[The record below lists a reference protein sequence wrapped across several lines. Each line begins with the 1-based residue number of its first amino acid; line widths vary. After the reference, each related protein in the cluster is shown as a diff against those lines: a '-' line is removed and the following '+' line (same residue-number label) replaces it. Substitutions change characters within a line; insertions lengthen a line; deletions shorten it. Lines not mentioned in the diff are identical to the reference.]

1 MASFNKVILM
11 GNLTRDLELKFSPK
25 GTAITKFTIATN
37 RRWKGEDG
45 QQRDEVSFIDVD
57 VFGKSAELL
66 SKSVGKGSPLLVEGR
81 LTLQEWTDKKTGDKR
96 QRLGVTL
103 ETFTFI
109 GPPRSH
115 GSTPSAAA
123 TTAAA
128 QPDDGPLDDVP
139 F

>member
-1 MASFNKVILM
+1 MASFNKVVLM

-25 GTAITKFTIATN
+25 GTAIAKFTIATN

-45 QQRDEVSFIDVD
+45 QQREEVAYIDID

-81 LTLQEWTDKKTGDKR
+81 LTLQEWTDKQSGQKR
-96 QRLGVTL
+96 SRLGVTL

-109 GPPRSH
+109 GPPRNH
-115 GSTPSAAA
+115 GSTPAT
-123 TTAAA
+123 TTAAP